1 MFNGLSAAVSSATG
15 HVVNIGSKVMQFA
28 GKRSNKPKL
37 TLNPEITISP
47 SLIHCFVEDI
57 NSGVNH
63 PEGIGY
69 KIPYILNS
77 INVKNAG
84 RLAAEY
90 CEGFIVTDNIQER
103 LPWSV
108 TSGRVRIEIFPGA
121 TMQLDVC
128 AMLYL
133 NPIEFN
139 RINHTFYNIDKLS
152 TLVSQLGI
160 PQLIS
165 PTELGIQSP
174 PSLNRSIK
182 VAPYIVEV
190 NYKSPDIL
198 RIPILVNSKMDDVGI
213 FVALRT

>member
-15 HVVNIGSKVMQFA
+15 HVVNIGSKVKQLA
-28 GKRSNKPKL
+28 GKKSNKPKL
-37 TLNPEITISP
+37 TLNHEIAISP
-47 SLIHCFVEDI
+47 SLMHCFIEDI
-57 NSGVNH
+57 NAGVNH

-69 KIPYILNS
+69 KLPYILNS

-84 RLAAEY
+84 RVAAEY
-90 CEGFIVTDNIQER
+90 CEGFIAADNIRER
-103 LPWSV
+103 LPWSL
-108 TSGRVRIEIFPGA
+108 TSGRVRIEISPGA

-139 RINHTFYNIDKLS
+139 RINHTFYNINKFS
-152 TLVSQLGI
+152 ALVSQLGI

-165 PTELGIQSP
+165 PTQLGVQSP
-174 PSLNRSIK
+174 PSLNRPIK
-182 VAPYIVEV
+182 VAQYVVEV

-213 FVALRT
+213 FLALRT

>member
-1 MFNGLSAAVSSATG
+1 MFNGLSAAVSSETG
-15 HVVNIGSKVMQFA
+15 HVVNIGSKVMHLA

-37 TLNPEITISP
+37 TLNHEIAISP
-47 SLIHCFVEDI
+47 SLIHCFIEDI

-69 KIPYILNS
+69 KLPYILNS

-84 RLAAEY
+84 RIAAEY
-90 CEGFIVTDNIQER
+90 CEGFIVADNIRER

-108 TSGRVRIEIFPGA
+108 ASGRVRIEIFPGA

-139 RINHTFYNIDKLS
+139 RINHTFYNINKLS

-160 PQLIS
+160 PQLIC
-165 PTELGIQSP
+165 PTQLGVQSP
-174 PSLNRSIK
+174 PSLNRPIK
-182 VAPYIVEV
+182 VAQYVVEV

-198 RIPILVNSKMDDVGI
+198 RVPILVNSKMDDVGI
-213 FVALRT
+213 FVSLRT